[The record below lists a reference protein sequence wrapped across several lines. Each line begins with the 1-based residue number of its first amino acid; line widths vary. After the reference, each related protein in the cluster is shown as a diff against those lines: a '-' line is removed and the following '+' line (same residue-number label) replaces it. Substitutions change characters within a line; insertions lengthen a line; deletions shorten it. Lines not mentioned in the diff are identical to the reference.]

1 MKKDALQKA
10 GTVYIFPKKGSL
22 IKIRLIPLFGLTI
35 KRHK

>member
-1 MKKDALQKA
+1 MHKDDSQKA

-22 IKIRLIPLFGLTI
+22 IKIRLFPLFGLTI